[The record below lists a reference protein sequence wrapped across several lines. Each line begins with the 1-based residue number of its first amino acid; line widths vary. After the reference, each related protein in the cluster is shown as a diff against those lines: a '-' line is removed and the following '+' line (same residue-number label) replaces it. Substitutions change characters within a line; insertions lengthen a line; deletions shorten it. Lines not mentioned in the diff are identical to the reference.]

1 MSRVLYIGDCHMPC
15 MREGYIEFL
24 LGIQDAWQIDR
35 VIHIGD
41 LVDNCALSFHQ
52 KRPQLL
58 DSMRELEEAKVQIE
72 QMTSVFPEVELLQG
86 NHDVL
91 PARVA
96 AELGLPEEFLRS
108 PKDLWELPDGW
119 TVYPRYYK
127 LEIDG
132 CLAFHG
138 DCGKSTAINNA
149 KDHFKSVINGHRH
162 AAAGVTYFANKSARV
177 FGMQTGCGVDD
188 TRLAM
193 EYGKRYNA
201 KSILG
206 CGVVIDG
213 ETAIF
218 EPWLI

>member
-1 MSRVLYIGDCHMPC
+1 MSRVLYIGDTHMPC

-41 LVDNCALSFHQ
+41 LVDVAALSFHT
-52 KRPQLL
+52 KNPRLL
-58 DSMRELEEAKVQIE
+58 DPMRELEEAKVQIE
-72 QMTSVFPEVELLQG
+72 QMTTAFPEVELLQG

-91 PARVA
+91 PARLA
-96 AELGLPEEFLRS
+96 AEVGLPIEYLRS
-108 PKDLWELPDGW
+108 PKDMWELPDGW

-127 LEIDG
+127 LEVDG

-177 FGMQTGCGVDD
+177 FGCQTGCGVAD

-193 EYGKRYNA
+193 EYGKSYNA

-206 CGVVIDG
+206 CAVVLDG